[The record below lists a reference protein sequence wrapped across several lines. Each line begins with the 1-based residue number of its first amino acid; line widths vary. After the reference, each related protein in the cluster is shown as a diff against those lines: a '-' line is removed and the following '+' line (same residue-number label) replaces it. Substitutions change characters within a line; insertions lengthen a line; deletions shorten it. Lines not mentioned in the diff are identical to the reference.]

1 MREIICR
8 RDAGGGPETGIARE
22 AQSMGRY
29 IAKRII
35 LMLLL
40 LLGMSFIVFAS
51 LYIAPGD
58 PAAMV
63 AGPSATEADIEA
75 VRVSLGLNRPFLV
88 QYVDYL
94 GKLVRLD
101 LGTSYTSRQPIL
113 DEIAARLPN
122 TLNLACASIILA
134 ALIGIP
140 AGIITALKKDTLV
153 DNIITTGAMVGISI
167 PNFWLGTMLIYLF
180 SVVLKVLPSGG
191 MNHFFWTPAG
201 FREVILPAFALATG
215 TIASFTRIGR
225 SAMLDVLQSDYIR
238 TAKSKGLKG
247 KTVIFIHALRNAM
260 IPLVT
265 QFGTSFGG
273 LLGGAII
280 TEQVFVINGI
290 GTYLIQA
297 INNRNIPVVQ
307 STVLVI
313 AAMFIIVNLLIDI
326 LYCVID
332 PRITYE

>member
-1 MREIICR
+1 MR
-8 RDAGGGPETGIARE
+8 
-22 AQSMGRY
+22 RY
-29 IAKRII
+29 IIKRIL

-51 LYIAPGD
+51 LYIAPGN

-63 AGPSATEADIEA
+63 AGPSATTEDIEA
-75 VRVSLGLNRPFLV
+75 VRVSLGLDRPFLV
-88 QYVDYL
+88 QYLIYL
-94 GKLVRLD
+94 RNLLTLD

-113 DEIAARLPN
+113 DEILVRLPN
-122 TLNLACASIILA
+122 TLNLACASMILA
-134 ALIGIP
+134 VLVGIP
-140 AGIITALKKDTLV
+140 CGIITALKKDKLT
-153 DNIITTGAMVGISI
+153 DNVLTTFSLVGISI
-167 PNFWLGTMLIYLF
+167 PNFLLGT
-180 SVVLKVLPSGG
+180 VLMYIFAVRLELLPTGG
-191 MNHFFWTPAG
+191 MTHYFWTPIG
-201 FREVILPAFALATG
+201 FQQAILPAIALSTG

-238 TAKSKGLKG
+238 TAKSKGLKQ
-247 KTVIFIHALRNAM
+247 KTIIGIHALRNAL

-280 TEQVFVINGI
+280 TEQVFVINGV
-290 GTYLIQA
+290 GTYLISA
-297 INNRNIPVVQ
+297 INNRNYPVVQ

-313 AAMFIIVNLLIDI
+313 ATLFILINLVVDI

-332 PRITYE
+332 PRISYE